1 MGKKNI
7 LYTYCQ
13 WLLLIYAL
21 ILYCFSPVF
30 SNDFLL
36 GWDDQWMVMN
46 QYTENGYSW
55 SNIWQIFSQ
64 PINGQYSPL
73 VELNFLLLYNLCG
86 YNPFWFHVM
95 SVIWHCGCVT
105 LLFIFVRKILDKNED
120 DSPKALKVAWL
131 TSLMFAIHPV
141 NVESVAWISAVKV
154 PMYAFFYLFSLLMY
168 FDYVISKRRTFYISS
183 IIFFSCSCLSK
194 EQAIML
200 PLSLLLVD
208 WFVGRSL
215 KLKDTWFD
223 KIPFFIISIFLV
235 LLTFNLQNNSNT
247 VSYTILRRIV
257 FGCYSL
263 FEYITK
269 SLIPINLNYLYPYP
283 IMGDGN
289 NLPLRFYL
297 YPFLVVLLFI
307 WLMYDQKKRI
317 FLWGFLFFIFHLFPF
332 IHIIPIPRLGIT
344 ADRYLYLSLVGLL
357 MPFSYWIV
365 SFCENLQYRLLY
377 KVGLGVLVVLYC
389 SYLGGYTKQYSQ
401 KWENVNSVKGYLRSF
416 IKENG

>member
-1 MGKKNI
+1 MVIIDLCSHFI
-7 LYTYCQ
+7 L
-13 WLLLIYAL
+13 
-21 ILYCFSPVF
+21 FFPVF

-307 WLMYDQKKRI
+307 WLMYDQKNEY
-317 FLWGFLFFIFHLFPF
+317 FYGGFCFLFFIYSLFY
-332 IHIIPIPRLGIT
+332 I
-344 ADRYLYLSLVGLL
+344 
-357 MPFSYWIV
+357 
-365 SFCENLQYRLLY
+365 
-377 KVGLGVLVVLYC
+377 
-389 SYLGGYTKQYSQ
+389 
-401 KWENVNSVKGYLRSF
+401 
-416 IKENG
+416 